1 MGTLGVTL
9 FDPKTSCVDS
19 LTRFSLGLGGGARAF
34 ITERL
39 GVRSEGRAFA
49 TLVEN
54 RGGGAA
60 FSSDEGLSVAVSS
73 DLLVQFVFNLGA
85 FFRF

>member
-9 FDPKTSCVDS
+9 FDPKPSGVDS

-34 ITERL
+34 ISERL
-39 GVRSEGRAFA
+39 GLRFEGRAFA